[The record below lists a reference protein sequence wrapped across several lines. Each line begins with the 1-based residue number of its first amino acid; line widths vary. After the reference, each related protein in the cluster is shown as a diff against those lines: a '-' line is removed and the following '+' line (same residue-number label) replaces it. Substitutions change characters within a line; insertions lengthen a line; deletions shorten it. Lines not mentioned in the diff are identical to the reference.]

1 MLELLYHKL
10 NSHIATVV
18 DGSIFK
24 KILRLSLEE
33 KTLKEDI
40 IFAWVFQ

>member
-33 KTLKEDI
+33 KTEEDI

>member
-10 NSHIATVV
+10 NSCIVTVV
-18 DGSIFK
+18 DGIIFK

-33 KTLKEDI
+33 KTEEDI
-40 IFAWVFQ
+40 IFAWVYQ

>member
-10 NSHIATVV
+10 NSCIATVV
-18 DGSIFK
+18 DGSILK

-33 KTLKEDI
+33 KTEEDI
-40 IFAWVFQ
+40 IFARVFQ

>member
-10 NSHIATVV
+10 NSRITI

-24 KILRLSLEE
+24 KILRLSLEG
-33 KTLKEDI
+33 KTEEDI
-40 IFAWVFQ
+40 IFVRVFQ

>member
-10 NSHIATVV
+10 NSFIATVV
-18 DGSIFK
+18 DGSIFN
-24 KILRLSLEE
+24 KILSLSIEE
-33 KTLKEDI
+33 KTEEDI